1 VIRDC
6 HIKPLV
12 PMFSDSWGAPVE
24 HRMSTSGL
32 FGHRATDFW
41 PREGKDDSVVTAD
54 SLGGGAVVKAGS
66 THLDFE
72 SCSFHVGTVHDRGG
86 RHASHDPRDDRRLSC
101 LAAIQTASSAPAL
114 ATEVSG
120 TVSAVDFG
128 TTTCVPRGPSNLSC
142 TQTGFVTA
150 FLGSLQGASVA
161 DSVAQLDCAKLRYH
175 GHGTETFTGSI
186 AGIGS
191 GTLTWQL
198 HFTGILG
205 PDCSLLTFEGRGVVV
220 SGTGGLASL
229 RGNFDFTI
237 DAYSGTL
244 H

>member
-1 VIRDC
+1 
-6 HIKPLV
+6 
-12 PMFSDSWGAPVE
+12 MFSDSWGAPVE

-41 PREGKDDSVVTAD
+41 PREGKDDSAVTAD

-72 SCSFHVGTVHDRGG
+72 SCSFHGEQFTTGEADMLRMIPVTIAVV
-86 RHASHDPRDDRRLSC
+86 SC